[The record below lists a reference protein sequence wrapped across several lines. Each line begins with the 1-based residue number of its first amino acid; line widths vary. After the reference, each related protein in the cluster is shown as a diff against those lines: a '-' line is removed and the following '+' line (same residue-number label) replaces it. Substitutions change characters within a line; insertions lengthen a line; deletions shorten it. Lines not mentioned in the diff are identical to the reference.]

1 MDGTFKSSPAIF
13 TKIYTLHIEL
23 HSQFFPVVMALLPD
37 KQEQTYRRFIRV
49 MCNEA
54 TNRQLHLQPQV
65 VHCDYEMAVFN
76 AVQLE
81 WGVQATGCLFHFD
94 QSIYRHVQSI
104 GLQVN
109 YNTDNPPGVRKWLR
123 RIMALPLVPPL
134 RLPGVYQEIM
144 QQAPPIPE
152 VPIMHQYVDQT
163 YMSQNGPLFSAA
175 QWNVFGTVNRTINMC
190 EGFHRAL
197 NEAVSVRHPSIY
209 RLIEVFQD
217 IEAANERNI
226 AQLTMG
232 AAPKRKRAK
241 YVIVNKAIQRLVN
254 DTFGRGIPTMHRV
267 LTYVDAVAYQL
278 WDIKH

>member
-1 MDGTFKSSPAIF
+1 MNTFHNKLHGRPTSSVVI
-13 TKIYTLHIEL
+13 I
-23 HSQFFPVVMALLPD
+23 SQFRRNGNSARWEFGEVVG
-37 KQEQTYRRFIRV
+37 
-49 MCNEA
+49 N
-54 TNRQLHLQPQV
+54 LHLQPQV

-81 WGVQATGCLFHFD
+81 WGVQATGCLFHCD
-94 QSIYRHVQSI
+94 QSIFRHLQAI

-134 RLPGVYQEIM
+134 RLPGVYQEIK

-152 VPIMHQYVDQT
+152 VPIMHQYVEQT
-163 YMSQNGPLFSAA
+163 YMSQNGSLFSAA

-197 NEAVSVRHPSIY
+197 NEAVSIRHPSIY
-209 RLIEVFQD
+209 RLIQVFQD

-226 AQLTMG
+226 AQLTLG
-232 AAPKRKRAK
+232 AAPKKSEPNTFLSTK
-241 YVIVNKAIQRLVN
+241 LLTGWLTIPLVMVFQQCN
-254 DTFGRGIPTMHRV
+254 V
-267 LTYVDAVAYQL
+267 S
-278 WDIKH
+278 